1 MENEKFVGSI
11 ATEIEACDEGYRVIM
26 RVFSPQGVEHS
37 RKDMIAETREEATM
51 AASFLRGVA
60 IDHGMRVGSV
70 H

>member
-1 MENEKFVGSI
+1 MENEKLLGSI
-11 ATEIEACDEGYRVIM
+11 TTEVEECSEGFRVIM

-37 RKDMIAETREEATM
+37 RKDMIAETREEAAM

-60 IDHGMRVGSV
+60 IDHGLAIGAV